1 MNGKDVINKIL
12 IKLNINFITEICS
25 VIDINIKKA
34 IPVRPSGTKTK
45 PISKNIGDNDFKKG
59 NLVIL
64 SVSAKGCFLPH
75 FGQTLSFSV
84 NFFPHEIH
92 CILITSFYMYII
104 TKK

>member
-1 MNGKDVINKIL
+1 MNGNAVTNKIFT
-12 IKLNINFITEICS
+12 KPNINFNTEICS

-45 PISKNIGDNDFKKG
+45 PINKNIGDSDFNRG

-64 SVSAKGCFLPH
+64 SVSAKGCFFPH
-75 FGQTLSFSV
+75 FGHTLSFSV

-104 TKK
+104 AKK